1 MSRDGTGHAHGAG
14 GHSHGA
20 GGHQH
25 GAEGHAHAPADFGRA
40 FLIGIVLNMAFIVLE
55 AIMGFVSGS
64 LALLSDAGHNL
75 GDVLG
80 LVLAWIAAILAK
92 RPAAGR
98 YTYGLKRTTILAAL
112 ANAILLLVAV
122 GALALEAV
130 NRLRAPAPVEAGV
143 VAWVAAL
150 GIVVNGAT
158 ALLFMS
164 GRKDDLNIRGAFLHM
179 AADAAVSLGVMLSG
193 LLILATSWT
202 WVDPIVSLGV
212 LIVILVGT
220 WGLFTESL
228 GLSLDAAPEGI
239 DPDKVRAEI
248 AGIPGVADVHHVH
261 IWALSTT
268 ETALTAHVIKSEP
281 DLNDALLAKIR
292 EELEEHFRITHV
304 TIQFEERK
312 CRADPGP

>member
-1 MSRDGTGHAHGAG
+1 MSHDHD
-14 GHSHGA
+14 GHSHGP
-20 GGHQH
+20 GGHS
-25 GAEGHAHAPADFGRA
+25 HAPADFGRA
-40 FLIGIVLNMAFIVLE
+40 FLIGIALNTGFVVLE
-55 AIMGFVSGS
+55 AAMGFFAGS

-92 RPAAGR
+92 RPASGR

-130 NRLRAPAPVEAGV
+130 NRLRTPEPVHAGV
-143 VAWVAAL
+143 VAWVSGL
-150 GIVVNGAT
+150 GILVNGAT

-164 GRKDDLNIRGAFLHM
+164 GRKSDLNIRGAFLHM

-193 LLILATSWT
+193 LLILATNWN
-202 WVDPIVSLGV
+202 WVDPVVSLAV
-212 LIVILVGT
+212 LVVILVGT

-228 GLSLDAAPEGI
+228 GLSLDAAPSGI
-239 DPDKVRAEI
+239 DPEKVRAEI
-248 AGIPGVADVHHVH
+248 AGIDGVADVHHIH

-268 ETALTAHVIKSEP
+268 ETALTAHVIQNDPSI
-281 DLNDALLAKIR
+281 DDALLSTIR
-292 EELEEHFRITHV
+292 GELHEHFNITHV
-304 TIQFEERK
+304 TIQLERK
-312 CRADPGP
+312 CEAGHHG

>member
-1 MSRDGTGHAHGAG
+1 MSQDHA

-20 GGHQH
+20 GGHSH
-25 GAEGHAHAPADFGRA
+25 SHAPADFGRA
-40 FLIGIVLNMAFIVLE
+40 FLIGITLNMAFIVLE
-55 AIMGFVSGS
+55 ATMGFASSS

-80 LVLAWIAAILAK
+80 LAMAWLAAVLAK

-122 GALALEAV
+122 GALGLEAI
-130 NRLRAPAPVEAGV
+130 NRLRTPEPVHAGV
-143 VAWVAAL
+143 VAWVSGL
-150 GIVVNGAT
+150 GILVNGAT

-164 GRKDDLNIRGAFLHM
+164 GRKNDLNIRGAFLHM
-179 AADAAVSLGVMLSG
+179 AADAGVSLGVMLSG
-193 LLILATSWT
+193 ILIMFTAWN
-202 WVDPIVSLGV
+202 WVDPVVSILV
-212 LIVILVGT
+212 LVVILIGT

-239 DPDKVRAEI
+239 DPEKVRAEI
-248 AGIPGVADVHHVH
+248 AGIPGVADVHHIH

-268 ETALTAHVIKSEP
+268 ETALTAHVIQSDPTLDES
-281 DLNDALLAKIR
+281 LLATIR
-292 EELEEHFRITHV
+292 EELEEHFNITHV
-304 TIQFEERK
+304 TIQLERK
-312 CRADPGP
+312 CEGGHQHES

>member
-1 MSRDGTGHAHGAG
+1 MSHDHA

-20 GGHQH
+20 GGHS
-25 GAEGHAHAPADFGRA
+25 HAHAPADFGRA

-55 AIMGFVSGS
+55 AIMGFASDS

-80 LVLAWIAAILAK
+80 LVMAWIAAILAK

-122 GALALEAV
+122 GALALEAI
-130 NRLRAPAPVEAGV
+130 NRLRTPAHVEAGV

-150 GIVVNGAT
+150 GILVNGAT
-158 ALLFMS
+158 ALLFIS

-193 LLILATSWT
+193 ILIMFTHWNF
-202 WVDPIVSLGV
+202 VDPIVSLLV
-212 LIVILVGT
+212 LVVILVGT
-220 WGLFTESL
+220 WGLFKESL
-228 GLSLDAAPEGI
+228 GLSLDAAPSGI
-239 DPDKVRAEI
+239 DPEKVRAEI
-248 AGIPGVADVHHVH
+248 AGIPGIADVHHVH
-261 IWALSTT
+261 VWALSTT
-268 ETALTAHVIKSEP
+268 ETALTAHVIKNDP
-281 DLNDALLAKIR
+281 TLDDALLSTIR
-292 EELEEHFRITHV
+292 EELEEHFKITHV
-304 TIQFEERK
+304 TIQFEQK
-312 CRADPGP
+312 CGADHAA

>member
-1 MSRDGTGHAHGAG
+1 MSHDHSHEHGHSHG
-14 GHSHGA
+14 GHSHS
-20 GGHQH
+20 
-25 GAEGHAHAPADFGRA
+25 HAPKDFGRA
-40 FLIGIVLNMAFIVLE
+40 FFIGITLNMAFIVLE
-55 AIMGFVSGS
+55 AVMGFTSSS

-80 LVLAWIAAILAK
+80 LVLAWVAAILAK

-122 GALALEAV
+122 GALGLEAI
-130 NRLRAPAPVEAGV
+130 NRLRTPEPVAAGV
-143 VAWVAAL
+143 VAWVSGL
-150 GIVVNGAT
+150 GILVNGAT

-179 AADAAVSLGVMLSG
+179 AADAGVSLGVMLAG
-193 LLILATSWT
+193 ILILFTGWT

-212 LIVILVGT
+212 LIVILLGT

-228 GLSLDAAPEGI
+228 GLALDAAPEGI
-239 DPDKVRAEI
+239 EPEKVRALI
-248 AGIPGVADVHHVH
+248 AGLPGVADVHHVH

-268 ETALTAHVIKSEP
+268 ETALTAHVVKSDP
-281 DLNDALLAKIR
+281 ALDDALLAEIR
-292 EELEEHFRITHV
+292 EELEEHFAITHA
-304 TIQFEERK
+304 TIQLEKEDGACASHR
-312 CRADPGP
+312 PHEH